1 MVLKNELTSINQY
14 LLHARMFC
22 HWGLEKLNDY
32 LYKQLIRVM
41 KETDEIT
48 ERILFLEG
56 LPNYLQSH
64 M

>member
-1 MVLKNELTSINQY
+1 
-14 LLHARMFC
+14 MFC

-32 LYKQLIRVM
+32 QFKQLIRVM

-56 LPNYLQSH
+56 LPNYLRSH
-64 M
+64 R